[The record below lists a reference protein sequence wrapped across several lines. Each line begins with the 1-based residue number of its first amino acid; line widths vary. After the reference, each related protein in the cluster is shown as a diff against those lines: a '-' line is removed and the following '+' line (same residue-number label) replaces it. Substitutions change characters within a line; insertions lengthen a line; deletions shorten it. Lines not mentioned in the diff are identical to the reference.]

1 MKTLSSLFLSLT
13 CVFGM
18 SSTVSATPIKG
29 PVSIEALEVFE
40 TSPED
45 YTFVCARYQGESTTL
60 VPGKIKGIDFY
71 PVTKI
76 SIKRLQR
83 KAKKARNEK
92 LEQWF
97 LRRAKKA
104 QRKIKRCRQERRI
117 SPLVVE
123 QYECGHDLFLEEQ
136 CLTSLNCSNTRSAVG
151 VGSATTI
158 AAAFQESK
166 ESCELYLATSIKIVE
181 QLSARLTG
189 SSITVGPTGGCELFG
204 CGIVPKGMAWNVS
217 LYDAVGTVVSCH
229 ANDCLEEAVTGHSVE
244 PSWEEAQSVA
254 YARCQSEMARVISER
269 PFFDGYTT
277 SETNVPCM
285 LGLFDRKLSPKYT
298 R

>member
-13 CVFGM
+13 CVLGM

-104 QRKIKRCRQERRI
+104 QRKIKRCKQERRI

-123 QYECGHDLFLEEQ
+123 QYDCGHDLM
-136 CLTSLNCSNTRSAVG
+136 LTSLCTSSEDCGGARLSTPA
-151 VGSATTI
+151 GSASSI
-158 AAAFQESK
+158 AAAYTESQK
-166 ESCELYLATSIKIVE
+166 LCEDYLSTLSTLIHFVNSRLYGGS
-181 QLSARLTG
+181 LTLYEG
-189 SSITVGPTGGCELFG
+189 DGCKLFG
-204 CGIVPKGMAWNVS
+204 CGIVPKGFAWNVYQYS
-217 LYDAVGTVVSCH
+217 AIGTVEYCKDGICSEVEVSTSARERSWDEAREVSLMECQKKS
-229 ANDCLEEAVTGHSVE
+229 ADLAFNKEFFEGYTVSYIKVPCLPGLFSNF
-244 PSWEEAQSVA
+244 
-254 YARCQSEMARVISER
+254 ISE
-269 PFFDGYTT
+269 
-277 SETNVPCM
+277 
-285 LGLFDRKLSPKYT
+285 K
-298 R
+298 